1 MVATRNRA
9 RDRVPVR
16 LQVNYTYEGC
26 YLISFS
32 GDLSADGIYV
42 CTDRPAPVG
51 TLLTL
56 VFPFPNH
63 QEIAAGARVVWS
75 GPDRTTGQWG
85 MGLQFLDLPPLLRKA
100 FLDIVDR
107 IAILGSDLGAPG
119 KGCGTA

>member
-1 MVATRNRA
+1 MLATQNRTA
-9 RDRVPVR
+9 ERVPAR

-51 TLLTL
+51 THLTL
-56 VFPFPNH
+56 VFPFPNQ
-63 QEIAAGARVVWS
+63 QEIAAQARVVWS
-75 GPDRTTGQWG
+75 GPDGNTGQWG
-85 MGLQFLDLPPLLRKA
+85 MGLQFLELPPMLRKA

-107 IAILGSDLGAPG
+107 IAILGSDLGASG
-119 KGCGTA
+119 KVFGTA